1 MALKEVKYTV
11 NIIESELDEPCRL
24 VETQEFDTEAE
35 RDEYIKKFNANNTEP
50 IAPDWYMMAEKGRD
64 KITDPCPNQA

>member
-11 NIIESELDEPCRL
+11 NIIESERERRL
-24 VETQEFDTEAE
+24 IVEAQEFDTEAE

>member
-11 NIIESELDEPCRL
+11 NIIESERERRL
-24 VETQEFDTEAE
+24 VVEAQEFDTEAE